1 VRPTGEAGAFTVKQR
16 ASAPPALN
24 VRWHDGRLVGR
35 VVTTGPTYF
44 AYDDAWLATGCDLSP
59 LVMPFT
65 NAVFRQRVDG
75 FDQLPGFLADC
86 LPDQWGRRLMDR
98 QFKEL
103 GVHPTPMRMLAWVGR
118 RGIGALLFEPA
129 FDDEHSRAS
138 WEPVTPL
145 LLTREAQAVLRNEPS
160 AVFAHLRQ
168 AGTAGGAFPKATVA
182 LLPDGTLLLGGNV
195 VAAAAEYPQARL
207 GLLKLDSEDDPTAP
221 STDGRTEHAYIMMA
235 RAAGIHTGRTEVL
248 PDTSGDRPRHHF
260 FVERFDCL
268 AGTARRFHL
277 LTLAGALHTHN
288 LDYRNLL
295 LTTRQLTRDHTE
307 VREAVRRMIFNVRS
321 GNADDHGKNHSFL
334 LDDTTRQWRLAP
346 AYDLTL
352 SFSEGHD
359 YQGLFPNTFGTS
371 PHLAALAAVV
381 ADAGVTRDEFDALDA
396 EVAAAVLRWPEFAN
410 AAGLPPADL
419 ARAQGIHQGLAATL
433 AVETASSKSKRR
445 KLW

>member
-1 VRPTGEAGAFTVKQR
+1 MKQR

-59 LVMPFT
+59 LVIPFT
-65 NAVFRQRVDG
+65 NAAFRQRVDG

-103 GVHPTPMRMLAWVGR
+103 DVHPTPMRMLAWVGR
-118 RGIGALLFEPA
+118 RGIGALSFEPA

-145 LLTREAQAVLRNEPS
+145 LLTREAQAVLRDEPS

-195 VAAAAEYPQARL
+195 VAAATEYPLARL
-207 GLLKLDSEDDPTAP
+207 GLLKLDSEDDPTAR
-221 STDGRTEHAYIMMA
+221 STDGRMEHAYLMMA
-235 RAAGIHTGRTEVL
+235 RAAGIHTSRTEVL

-277 LTLAGALHTHN
+277 LTLAGALHTRN

-295 LTTRQLTRDHTE
+295 LTARQLTRDHTE

-352 SFSEGHD
+352 SFSEGHV
-359 YQGLFPNTFGTS
+359 YHGLFPNTFGTS
-371 PHLAALAAVV
+371 PRLAALAAVA
-381 ADAGVTRDEFDALDA
+381 ADAGVARDEFDVLDA

-433 AVETASSKSKRR
+433 AVETASPKGKRR